1 MKKKFLILSA
11 CSFILSFSIHMFTYF
26 LYHYYGAGG
35 FDTIFHVE
43 PYKPFVTLLFGFLGT
58 LFLFA
63 SIMCL
68 LIAII
73 FYNRK

>member
-11 CSFILSFSIHMFTYF
+11 CSYILSFSIHMFTYF
-26 LYHYYGAGG
+26 LYHYYGVDG
-35 FDTIFHVE
+35 FRTVFQAE
-43 PYKPFVTLLFGFLGT
+43 PYKPFVTLLFGIWGT